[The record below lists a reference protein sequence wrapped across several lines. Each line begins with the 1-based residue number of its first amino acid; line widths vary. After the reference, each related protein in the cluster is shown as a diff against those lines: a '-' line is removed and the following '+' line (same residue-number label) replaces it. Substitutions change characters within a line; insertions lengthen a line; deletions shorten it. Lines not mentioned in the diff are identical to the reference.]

1 LNFFQKFLNHVDVP
15 FFGGKI
21 AKKLFYNHSIQ
32 RLELAWQLSL
42 ANGAAQK
49 KGAE

>member
-1 LNFFQKFLNHVDVP
+1 MAKKN
-15 FFGGKI
+15 KI
-21 AKKLFYNHSIQ
+21 AFFVLYNHSTP